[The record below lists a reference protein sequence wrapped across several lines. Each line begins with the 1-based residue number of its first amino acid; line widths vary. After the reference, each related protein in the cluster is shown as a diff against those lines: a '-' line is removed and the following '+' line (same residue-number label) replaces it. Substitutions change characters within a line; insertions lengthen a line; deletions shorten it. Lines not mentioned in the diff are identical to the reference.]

1 MKNMSIKLKLLIL
14 SLVPLLMLG
23 YLTVD
28 QAMDGYAYKQKLSKT
43 KELVELS
50 KKISLMIH
58 ETQKERGASAGYT
71 GSGGVKFKQILP
83 NQRKLT
89 DKRVS
94 EYKDFIN
101 SIDFSKYSED
111 LSKKV
116 EVVND
121 FLSKLQDKRE
131 KVSALSLPLKSVVS
145 YYTTMNAS
153 FLDVVNEVVKS
164 SPSNEVTK
172 ELVAYVNFLKSK
184 ERAGIERAV
193 LSGVFAKDAF
203 PKGFFAKF
211 INLVAKQ
218 DAYMDGFLSI
228 ANKHLREFYKTQM
241 QNPAVAEVQRMRDI
255 AVSHAF
261 EGGFGIDSVYWF
273 KTITKKINALKAID
287 DEIANDVTKLISKQ
301 EGAVYNTA
309 IGGLLSMI
317 FLIVFAYIVRNDIQR
332 NIENL
337 DKFITDM
344 AENKNFSK
352 KVSITSKDE
361 FGKIQKSL
369 SNLMTSLRVA
379 INEAKNG
386 ANANDN
392 IAKSIVENFSVIS
405 NNIEKET
412 NAVELVTKSSNE
424 LQEMLNETKEES
436 IVTKQKVDEAKEK
449 IEDAQKV
456 ILDTMNQVEHNS
468 QIEHEI
474 ADKLNQLSGEAEQV
488 KSVLSIIG
496 DIAEQTNLLAL
507 NAAIEAA
514 RAGEHGRG
522 FAVVADEVRQLAEKT
537 QKSLVE
543 INATISVIV
552 QSILDA
558 SGAMNHNIENIEK
571 LLQNS
576 EQVQVE
582 MSEIKEN
589 MDSVHEAI
597 DTTNNAIE
605 TSTTSM
611 QTFEA
616 HLKEVIN
623 IADENDTKIKA
634 TEEVTNQINHTSK
647 KLIESLG
654 QFRT

>member
-1 MKNMSIKLKLLIL
+1 MSIKLKLLIL

-23 YLTVD
+23 YLTIQ

-71 GSGGVKFKQILP
+71 GSKGEKFKQILP

-94 EYKDFIN
+94 EYKDFIK
-101 SIDFSKYSED
+101 SIDFSKYSKD

-116 EVVND
+116 EVTKE
-121 FLSKLQDKRE
+121 FLSQLQDKRE
-131 KVSALSLPLKSVVS
+131 KITALELPLKSVVS
-145 YYTTMNAS
+145 YYTAMNSS

-172 ELVAYVNFLKSK
+172 ELVGYVNFLKSK

-193 LSGVFAKDAF
+193 LSSVFAKDAF

-211 INLVAKQ
+211 INLIAKQ

-228 ANKHLREFYKTQM
+228 ANKHLVEFYKKQM
-241 QNPAVAEVQRMRDI
+241 QNPAVAEVEKMREI
-255 AVSHAF
+255 AKAHAF

-287 DEIANDVTKLISKQ
+287 DEIANDITKLISHQ
-301 EGAVYNTA
+301 QGAVYNTA
-309 IGGLLSMI
+309 IGGLLSII
-317 FLIVFAYIVRNDIQR
+317 FLIVFAYIVVRDIQK

-337 DKFITDM
+337 DRFITDI

-352 KVSITSKDE
+352 KVTITSKDE

-369 SNLMTSLRVA
+369 SNLMEALKVA
-379 INEAKNG
+379 INEAKSG

-405 NNIEKET
+405 DNIEKET
-412 NAVELVTKSSNE
+412 DAVKLVTKSSTE

-436 IVTKQKVDEAKEK
+436 SVTKQKVDEAKTK

-456 ILDTMNQVEHNS
+456 ILETMNQVEHNS
-468 QIEHEI
+468 QMEHEI

-558 SGAMNHNIENIEK
+558 SGAMNSNIENIEK
-571 LLQNS
+571 LLKNS

-597 DTTNNAIE
+597 DTTNEAIE
-605 TSTTSM
+605 TSTSSM
-611 QTFEA
+611 KTFEA
-616 HLKEVIN
+616 HLKEVID
-623 IADENDTKIKA
+623 IANNNDKKIKA
-634 TEEVTNQINHTSK
+634 TEEVTNKINQTSK
-647 KLIESLG
+647 KLIESLE
-654 QFRT
+654 QFKT